1 MKASFVR
8 EKGLLV
14 RSWERDAHILMLIQT
29 ILHCCCQVILQLYI
43 IVNDNEDSTYILLSI
58 ICAAVNF
65 MAILWSLFVYVL
77 YNMFKGPHIKPI
89 SKIVI
94 FISHACIIMSRI
106 LALAFFAVAFHAF
119 VFIPFGIHWALWSIS
134 VVFISTYSDLTVKH
148 SDSTVKPS
156 DSTVKPHKRLYK
168 ELPVGVVIG
177 FILLFFYYNVKKG
190 RTWCVVIPYQTLT
203 FIETMV
209 LSIAFYVEKSNEW
222 YSIMI
227 LCLSILLFLIGSILM
242 LIYYMMLHPKTKNY
256 WTDYIQ
262 NLHTRHLNATS
273 TTHIS
278 TERHDSNES

>member
-8 EKGLLV
+8 EQGLLV
-14 RSWERDAHILMLIQT
+14 RSWERDAHILMLFQT

-43 IVNDNEDSTYILLSI
+43 IVNDSEDSTYILLSI
-58 ICAAVNF
+58 ICAAINF

-77 YNMFKGPHIKPI
+77 YGMFKGAHIKPI

-94 FISHACIIMSRI
+94 FISHACIIVSRI

-134 VVFISTYSDLTVKH
+134 VFFISTYSDL
-148 SDSTVKPS
+148 
-156 DSTVKPHKRLYK
+156 TVKPHKRLYK

-203 FIETMV
+203 FIETMI
-209 LSIAFYVEKSNEW
+209 LSIAFYVEKPNEW

-242 LIYYMMLHPKTKNY
+242 LMYYMMLHPKTKKY

-262 NLHTRHLNATS
+262 NLHTRRLNTTS
-273 TTHIS
+273 TTHIN